1 MKDKNNDTMVNFD
14 VEKEIIRIYTK
25 SYRMLLVSMNRKK
38 VIEQLWGIE
47 NKNAY
52 PNVRFLLNVMS
63 ASYGMQ
69 QLEQQCTSLP

>member
-38 VIEQLWGIE
+38 VIEQLWGI
-47 NKNAY
+47 
-52 PNVRFLLNVMS
+52 
-63 ASYGMQ
+63 
-69 QLEQQCTSLP
+69 

>member
-52 PNVRFLLNVMS
+52 PNV
-63 ASYGMQ
+63 
-69 QLEQQCTSLP
+69 